1 MTQSLLQHRREAIEK
16 SAMLQRRTATSATR
30 SQLRDSA
37 LARWDGE
44 GGAGPGGPDW
54 LPSCPAQGGVAT
66 NTGGTT

>member
-1 MTQSLLQHRREAIEK
+1 MTQSLLQRGREEIQK
-16 SAMLQRRTATSATR
+16 SAMLQLRTATSATR

-54 LPSCPAQGGVAT
+54 LQSGPAQGRVAT
-66 NTGGTT
+66 NRGETT